1 MMFFLQSSAKASKV
15 QTASDKVVKNFKQIF
30 LTPELTAEERWDMYY
45 DYSAV
50 TGK

>member
-1 MMFFLQSSAKASKV
+1 MFLLQTPPKTNAV
-15 QTASDKVVKNFKQIF
+15 QNVSNKVVKNFKQIF
-30 LTPELTAEERWDMYY
+30 LTPELTQEERWDLYY